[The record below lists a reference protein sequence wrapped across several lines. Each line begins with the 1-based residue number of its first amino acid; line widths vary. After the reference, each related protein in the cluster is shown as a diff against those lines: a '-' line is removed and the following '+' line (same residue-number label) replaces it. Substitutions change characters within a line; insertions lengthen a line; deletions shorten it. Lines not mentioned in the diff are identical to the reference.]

1 MWLFRGRRHSIKRDA
16 AGRSARQRAF
26 ELFGE
31 GQRPS
36 QVYRTIGIPARTAFR
51 YFETFKKLRDRIE
64 TEPEKEETKP
74 LKEALEKAVAE
85 RPDLILMDRSL
96 PKIDGYEVTR
106 RLKNRD
112 EFKDIPIVA
121 LTAHAMRG
129 DREKALEAGCEG
141 YISKPINVR
150 ELPELIMSY
159 LRGKRESIL
168 GGEER

>member
-1 MWLFRGRRHSIKRDA
+1 MEELKSGLPGKILIVDDNQDSRELVVKILKNRGYQTIEAVD
-16 AGRSARQRAF
+16 
-26 ELFGE
+26 GE
-31 GQRPS
+31 
-36 QVYRTIGIPARTAFR
+36 
-51 YFETFKKLRDRIE
+51 
-64 TEPEKEETKP
+64 
-74 LKEALEKAVAE
+74 EALKKAVAE

-106 RLKNRD
+106 RLKGQE

-150 ELPELIMSY
+150 ELPELITSY
-159 LRGKRESIL
+159 LRGKRESVL
-168 GGEER
+168 SGEER

>member
-1 MWLFRGRRHSIKRDA
+1 MEESKSGLPKKILIVDDNQDSRELVVKILKTRGYQTIEAVD
-16 AGRSARQRAF
+16 
-26 ELFGE
+26 GE
-31 GQRPS
+31 
-36 QVYRTIGIPARTAFR
+36 
-51 YFETFKKLRDRIE
+51 
-64 TEPEKEETKP
+64 
-74 LKEALEKAVAE
+74 EALEKAVAE

-106 RLKNRD
+106 RLKNQD

-168 GGEER
+168 RGEER

>member
-1 MWLFRGRRHSIKRDA
+1 ME
-16 AGRSARQRAF
+16 
-26 ELFGE
+26 ELRTDLPKKILIVDDNQDSRELVVKVLKTKGYQTIEAVDGE
-31 GQRPS
+31 
-36 QVYRTIGIPARTAFR
+36 
-51 YFETFKKLRDRIE
+51 
-64 TEPEKEETKP
+64 
-74 LKEALEKAVAE
+74 EALEKAVVE

-106 RLKNRD
+106 RLKGQE

-150 ELPELIMSY
+150 ELPSQIGSY
-159 LRGKRESIL
+159 LRGKRESIS
-168 GGEER
+168 GGEEG